1 MAPLLCRRGRVG
13 WFRLVGRGPGGRPRR
28 GIVLRR
34 RGNDDQRWKIL
45 RGGRK
50 GRGAGQREAG
60 GESNGPR
67 LHGRFLCPPLARG
80 AVRPIAAR
88 ARGGDS
94 ILSRPSQFAC
104 SRPSAAH
111 RIAHPAK
118 LISRLDDFRAPSSAL
133 LSYPGRKAELPG
145 CNAQNGNLER
155 HSEDRRRHA
164 GLANALQR
172 GDERNSA
179 VTALVELAGD
189 SRLA

>member
-1 MAPLLCRRGRVG
+1 MALLLCRRGRVG

-111 RIAHPAK
+111 RIAHPAN
-118 LISRLDDFRAPSSAL
+118 LYRGWTTSARRRALSYHIRGEKRNCQGATRKMGTLNDTAKIVAAMRAWLTPSSAATNEIPL
-133 LSYPGRKAELPG
+133 
-145 CNAQNGNLER
+145 
-155 HSEDRRRHA
+155 
-164 GLANALQR
+164 
-172 GDERNSA
+172 
-179 VTALVELAGD
+179 
-189 SRLA
+189 